1 MEGPGAPCA
10 GLERHCSGISAA
22 QQRPAR
28 RPAPQR
34 GGSRGCLRDCRWTL
48 SVAVVAGLSMVMV
61 PGGRADL
68 LETLVQPGLPQL
80 QLRGSSAPP
89 ACPGGLLSAS
99 GSPSGGGS
107 NSGPALA
114 SPVQVRTG
122 LPLWEPGFAGA
133 ELDAQHPGGSA
144 GKDLRQYE
152 DLVLKGVSSALPKRR
167 GDKRDVS
174 GSPSQVPSARSRSSP
189 SAKAASTPR
198 EPASPRSR
206 ESATHAPGAENA
218 AGQDPAEGWR
228 LELDCAWSSIPHPLK
243 VHRGGE
249 DVHIV
254 CRAGGSTLIGVFDG
268 VGGWA
273 EVGVDPADYARRL
286 GYMIEVQ
293 LRGDPG
299 GATRLERPLLVWL
312 QRAVDKLDREEMPGS
327 CTACLALLTH
337 EGLLHV
343 LNLGDSGLHL
353 IRNGVSVFQT
363 NEQQH
368 YFNCPFQLGMG
379 SDDSPLDADYYI
391 IDDLRHGDL
400 LVAGTDGVWDNVY
413 EEELLSLVA
422 DDMSSAP
429 RLAERE
435 GDAQGLE
442 VWPLE
447 PLARAISRTSHLR
460 ARDTE
465 YASPFAT
472 NAEKEGLKYSGGKLD
487 DITVVVSRLCRVPK
501 TEDDDATPP
510 HSGIKRGAA
519 RGGADA
525 GETVRASASSEGEW
539 DTSTMSQTE

>member
-1 MEGPGAPCA
+1 MDGGDGGARGALRGVGAALQRHLCGAAAARAATRPAAGREQGLSA
-10 GLERHCSGISAA
+10 GLPLDALGR
-22 QQRPAR
+22 
-28 RPAPQR
+28 
-34 GGSRGCLRDCRWTL
+34 GSRGAQHGDGARYLPHAACAPPSPRAAESARRRVHAPPRASRVLTPCCCGVLR
-48 SVAVVAGLSMVMV
+48 AA
-61 PGGRADL
+61 GGRADL

-144 GKDLRQYE
+144 GKKDLRQYE

-254 CRAGGSTLIGVFDG
+254 CRAGG
-268 VGGWA
+268 
-273 EVGVDPADYARRL
+273 
-286 GYMIEVQ
+286 
-293 LRGDPG
+293 
-299 GATRLERPLLVWL
+299 ERCMLH
-312 QRAVDKLDREEMPGS
+312 A
-327 CTACLALLTH
+327 ACCC
-337 EGLLHV
+337 
-343 LNLGDSGLHL
+343 
-353 IRNGVSVFQT
+353 R
-363 NEQQH
+363 
-368 YFNCPFQLGMG
+368 
-379 SDDSPLDADYYI
+379 
-391 IDDLRHGDL
+391 
-400 LVAGTDGVWDNVY
+400 
-413 EEELLSLVA
+413 
-422 DDMSSAP
+422 AP
-429 RLAERE
+429 RLSPATHGQARRE
-435 GDAQGLE
+435 
-442 VWPLE
+442 
-447 PLARAISRTSHLR
+447 
-460 ARDTE
+460 
-465 YASPFAT
+465 
-472 NAEKEGLKYSGGKLD
+472 
-487 DITVVVSRLCRVPK
+487 
-501 TEDDDATPP
+501 
-510 HSGIKRGAA
+510 
-519 RGGADA
+519 
-525 GETVRASASSEGEW
+525 
-539 DTSTMSQTE
+539 